1 VIGEEDGDVGTFA
14 TLRRGHRGEAC
25 LIAEPTAG
33 RVIPGNAGSLTFRLE
48 VPRLATHGSTRT
60 RGVSSIEKFERIHA
74 ALRALEAERNADPH
88 SLLLL
93 AHLDLANPLSI
104 GVVRAGDW
112 ASTVPDLLIAEGPVR
127 RTPGRAGRG
136 SKAFE
141 QAVAEAC
148 TQDEW
153 LRDHPVTVT
162 WPGGVFASGALPA
175 GDLLLADTL
184 QAATDVLWVR
194 NSSPPAGSWHRYAY
208 RYLVRRRLP
217 LVLHR

>member
-1 VIGEEDGDVGTFA
+1 MIGEEDGDVGTFA

-112 ASTVPDLLIAEGPVR
+112 ASTVPDLLIAEGRYGVRLGEPVAAAR
-127 RTPGRAGRG
+127 
-136 SKAFE
+136 KAFE
-141 QAVAEAC
+141 QAC